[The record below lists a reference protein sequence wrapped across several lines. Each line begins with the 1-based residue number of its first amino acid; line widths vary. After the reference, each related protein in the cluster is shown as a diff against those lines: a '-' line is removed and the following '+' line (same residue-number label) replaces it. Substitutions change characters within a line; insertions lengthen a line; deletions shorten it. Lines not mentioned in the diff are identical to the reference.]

1 MLQGWNYMS
10 HLNNFFTF
18 FPFTFELTW
27 TIFYNVFYN
36 STNHIFLHGFFG
48 FYIINYVYLYQIY
61 IFLYHHLSIYLCLY
75 VLSYNL
81 IICLPYWLLIQ
92 SEKNSKTQPLLLP
105 PTFQN
110 FEPICTSIY
119 LSMSVLLIKY
129 VFLLFYWYTKTRVLT
144 PTFN

>member
-1 MLQGWNYMS
+1 MS

-48 FYIINYVYLYQIY
+48 FYIIIMFIFTKY
-61 IFLYHHLSIYLCLY
+61 IFFLYYHLSIYLCLY

-81 IICLPYWLLIQ
+81 IICLPYWLLILHIQ
-92 SEKNSKTQPLLLP
+92 SEKNSKTPPLL
-105 PTFQN
+105 FASN
-110 FEPICTSIY
+110 FSKLLTNMYFYLSVYVCTSNKICFP
-119 LSMSVLLIKY
+119 SFLLIH
-129 VFLLFYWYTKTRVLT
+129 
-144 PTFN
+144 